1 MNDIMN
7 ITPVEGTVT
16 YTYDELDRVYL
27 RNVYKDDTVQ
37 RARYPGVPN
46 YSFQGLTIGGP
57 QKPKELIYQD
67 VHYYNTNI
75 GGVSYIK
82 RIYKPTLTTPVSSN
96 VNGTITATVS
106 SQSHII
112 AAGIHYNANETEF
125 CFRVIQPFLLTQLGS
140 YWYHTTNIPLLSTV
154 TLTNAGAG
162 PGYYKAFAVTE
173 TGTLFSKT
181 LIAS

>member
-1 MNDIMN
+1 MNTLN
-7 ITPVEGTVT
+7 ITPIEGTVT

-37 RARYPGVPN
+37 RARGVPN
-46 YSFQGLTIGGP
+46 TSGQGVPFGGP

-75 GGVSYIK
+75 GGISYIK
-82 RIYKPTLTTPVSSN
+82 RIYKPHIGTPKNVS
-96 VNGTITATVS
+96 GTITATVS

-112 AAGIHYNANETEF
+112 AAGFHYKPTADQKEF
-125 CFRVIQPFLLTQLGS
+125 CFIVVQPKLLPNLSQ
-140 YWYHTTNIPLLSTV
+140 YWHYTTNIPLLSSV
-154 TLTNAGAG
+154 TLTKTAAAS
-162 PGYYKAFAVTE
+162 PGYYKTFAVIE

-181 LIAS
+181 LTIT

>member
-7 ITPVEGTVT
+7 IAPIEGTVT

-37 RARYPGVPN
+37 RARTTYGG
-46 YSFQGLTIGGP
+46 SGSQGFTIGGP

-67 VHYYNTNI
+67 VHYYNTNT
-75 GGVSYIK
+75 GGVSYVK
-82 RIYKPTLTTPVSSN
+82 RIYKPTLTTPVSS
-96 VNGTITATVS
+96 NGTITATVS

-112 AAGIHYNANETEF
+112 AAGFHFNSDENLF
-125 CFRVIQPFLLTQLGS
+125 CYQVIQPRLLTQLNS
-140 YWYHTTNIPLLSTV
+140 YWHFTTNIPLLSSV
-154 TLTNAGAG
+154 LLSKAGAG
-162 PGYYKAFAVTE
+162 PGYYKTFAITE

-181 LIAS
+181 LTVV

>member
-7 ITPVEGTVT
+7 ITPIKGTVT

-37 RARYPGVPN
+37 RARNQFGG
-46 YSFQGLTIGGP
+46 SGQGSIIGGP

-67 VHYYNTNI
+67 IHYYNTNTGDI
-75 GGVSYIK
+75 SYVK
-82 RIYKPTLTTPVSSN
+82 RLYKPTISTPVNDS
-96 VNGTITATVS
+96 GTITATVS
-106 SQSHII
+106 SESHII
-112 AAGIHYNANETEF
+112 AAGFHYNNNENDF
-125 CFRVIQPFLLTQLGS
+125 CFTVIQPRLLTQLNY

-154 TLTNAGAG
+154 TITKASAGV
-162 PGYYKAFAVTE
+162 GYYKTFAVTE

-181 LIAS
+181 LTIT